1 MMAVSRELGNS
12 FRALIAITVL
22 IAILYPIVGWLRP
35 GFEVILTYGVI
46 LSIAAL
52 GFNLLFGYTGLLSF
66 GHAAFFGIGAYT
78 IGLTLKY
85 LNLRV
90 LEAQIIIAV
99 IATLLFSALIG
110 SIVVRYRGIFFAILI
125 LVIAQV
131 LWGFYVKFYHI
142 TGGTDGLKILRPIIL
157 GFYETRGLG
166 YGDFNMV
173 YHYYALAW
181 FLLMTYLMWRIVNSP
196 FGYTLKMIK
205 DAEDRAQALGI
216 NTYKFKLAAF
226 IISALYVAVSG
237 ALYAPLNRIVT
248 PELAYWTMSGK
259 MVFMSILG
267 GTSYYMGPI
276 VGALVYVYFESIAQF
291 ITVHWFLIMGVLII
305 ATMFLAPIGLMGLI
319 DRPGF
324 KRILS
329 SLSKLPI

>member
-1 MMAVSRELGNS
+1 MAMSRELGNS
-12 FRALIAITVL
+12 FRAFIAVILLLAV
-22 IAILYPIVGWLRP
+22 LYPIIGWLRP

-46 LSIAAL
+46 LAIAAL

-85 LNLRV
+85 FNLRV
-90 LEAQIIIAV
+90 LEAQIVIAV
-99 IATLLFSALIG
+99 VAAILFSALIG
-110 SIVVRYRGIFFAILI
+110 FIAVRYRGIFFAILV

-131 LWGFYVKFYHI
+131 LWGFYIKFYHI
-142 TGGTDGLKILRPIIL
+142 TGGTDGLRILRPIIL
-157 GFYETRGLG
+157 GFYDTRGLG
-166 YGDFNMV
+166 YGDFNML

-181 FLLMTYLMWRIVNSP
+181 FALMAFLLWRIVNSP

-216 NTYKFKLAAF
+216 DTFKFKLAAF
-226 IISALYVAVSG
+226 ILSALYVAVSG

-248 PELAYWTMSGK
+248 PDLAYWTMSGK

-267 GTSYYMGPI
+267 GTGYYMGPI
-276 VGALVYVYFESIAQF
+276 VGALVYVYFESIAQT
-291 ITVHWFLIMGVLII
+291 ITVHWYLIMGALII
-305 ATMFLAPIGLMGLI
+305 ATMFLAPMGIMGLI
-319 DRPGF
+319 DKPGF

-329 SLSKLPI
+329 FFSKLPI